1 MSRATW
7 NPDEP
12 LLPPRTWLFEASAG
26 TGKTYQISGLVVR
39 LVAELGIPIREI
51 LAITFT
57 KAATGELRD
66 RIRSRLRDAHARL
79 SAEEAHDDDET
90 VKHLRSLGD
99 AERMSLRL
107 ELALRDFDLAP
118 ISTIHS
124 FCQRMLDDLA
134 FESRQDAQLT
144 LVEDV
149 TPIREELVD
158 DALARLYGATT
169 AEEVFLYQ
177 EAGFQREALL
187 AVAKAMCD
195 ASEARVVP
203 DAPPDPLAWLDS
215 VREFIRQ
222 RKAMIARWMSD
233 EGVAACEAL
242 CADHIYINRQRQS
255 DESIREWLVRVL
267 EWLEAGADAKPLV
280 PRGSASPTITAVKN
294 TRREWFFDNW
304 RGSKDAEPPPL
315 KQRPWWP
322 FFSELESF
330 YLLATEFY
338 ATFSP
343 LASFAHGVR
352 AKYTKALST
361 RRLLSFDGMLSRL
374 ANALKPG
381 ADGYEELAT
390 RIRGKFRAAFV
401 DEFQDTDAAQWSVLS
416 SVFHGHTHLFL
427 IGDPKQAIYAFRGA
441 DVHVYLAAR
450 KRILSE
456 TAEGDAVRTMTRN
469 FRSDV
474 AAVEAMNA
482 FWREGSGAFDVDGI
496 DYVTVSATK
505 GENLLP
511 PQAGLEIRWLDGR
524 AKRGPAGVT
533 GVEGEPISNANP
545 RLVASLSAEHV
556 LAWLNGSEGT
566 VRHRDGSFA
575 PPKPSDIAV
584 LVRSHA
590 QAREIRRALE
600 RLSIPSVIASTNS
613 VFDTQ
618 AAQWIMAWLDAVA
631 ARGRDRATR
640 AAAITPLVGWRPD
653 ELAWSLE
660 VADRGDDARRD
671 AKAQGVILPAA
682 EALLSESRDW
692 NALSMRFREASE
704 RWSKQ
709 GFARTFDRDLTDH
722 GALPRLLLSPF
733 GERHVTDLRHL
744 FELLH
749 LEERTKRLGPGPL
762 ADWLRSRASTA
773 TEDVQQRLESDANAV
788 RVETIHVSKGLEYPL
803 VLLPFAWQT
812 PEEKS
817 KRHEPLVLREQDGT
831 LVDLSSPLSDT
842 REEAEETD
850 RKEVR
855 REATRQLYVALT
867 RARHKTIAWFGPV
880 GRAAQRTDATALG
893 RLLCRSEEP
902 DPKTPGEENKP
913 PIDFGSSAANA
924 YRRVMEHVNE
934 LLARAKGTISWMPA
948 KPPLRPAR
956 WAPPG
961 IKPEAPR
968 WPEIRPA
975 LALESRFTVTSYTG
989 IARAAAELDRDE
1001 KLKRTDAEGLA
1012 SEFERLDD
1020 ALAETLPSFPKPS
1033 FEPYECPPRLSAGGG
1048 TLFGTFVHEALES
1061 IEFRSGLPTER
1072 HRSPEKG
1079 APLKSLG
1086 IVHGFSEDSD
1096 EVCDLERHLPSLLTT
1111 PLDTE
1116 GAAHSGVHLPKGWSL
1131 SCLDLRDRRDELAFD
1146 LRLGD
1151 GTQFHAQRTEFHRS
1165 SELDAFEG
1173 CLDPRRIYEALT
1185 REPETATVAAW
1196 LDEQRA
1202 RKDDGRALLRS
1213 MAGILTGSIDLVF
1226 RIREDGNASG
1236 LGRYFVVD
1244 YKTNRIDTSEAG
1256 HYASA
1261 WLDWKMSSSG
1271 YMLQSLLYTV
1281 ALHRHLTVRAKETY
1295 RYEDHFGGC
1304 LYLFLRGMAGP
1315 STPRDRTTGRC
1326 LGVHAHTWSP
1336 EVIRALDEALSPAE
1350 EHDR

>member
-7 NPDEP
+7 NPNEP

-57 KAATGELRD
+57 KAATAELRD
-66 RIRSRLRDAHARL
+66 RIRGRLRDANARL
-79 SAEEAHDDDET
+79 AAEASDDDDET
-90 VKHLRSLGD
+90 VKHLRSLGEP
-99 AERMSLRL
+99 ERIRLRL

-118 ISTIHS
+118 ISTIHA
-124 FCQRMLDDLA
+124 FCQRMLDELA

-187 AVAKAMCD
+187 AVARAMCD

-203 DAPPDPLAWLDS
+203 DAPPDPLAWLDT
-215 VREFIRQ
+215 VREFIGR
-222 RKAMIARWMSD
+222 RKAMMARWTSD
-233 EGVAACEAL
+233 EGAAACEAL
-242 CADHIYINRQRQS
+242 CADHIYINRHRQS
-255 DESIREWLVRVL
+255 DHSIREWLARVL
-267 EWLEAGADAKPLV
+267 EWLAAGADAGPLL
-280 PRGSASPTITAVKN
+280 PRGSTSPLITAIKN
-294 TRREWFFDNW
+294 TRREWFLENW
-304 RGSKDAEPPPL
+304 RGSKDADPPPL
-315 KQRPWWP
+315 EHRPWWP
-322 FFSELESF
+322 FFSELERF
-330 YLLATEFY
+330 YLVATEFY
-338 ATFSP
+338 ASFSP

-352 AKYTKALST
+352 AKYTEALST

-374 ANALKPG
+374 ADALNPG
-381 ADGYEELAT
+381 ADGAEELAA
-390 RIRGKFRAAFV
+390 RIRGRFRAAFV

-482 FWREGSGAFDVDGI
+482 LWREGSGAFEVDGI

-511 PQAGLEIRWLDGR
+511 PQAGLQIRWLDGR
-524 AKRGPAGVT
+524 AQRGPEGT
-533 GVEGEPISNANP
+533 IGVEGEPISNANP

-556 LAWLNGSEGT
+556 LAWLNGTEGK
-566 VRHRDGSFA
+566 VRDRDGSVA

-584 LVRSHA
+584 LVRSHV
-590 QAREIRRALE
+590 QAREIQRALL
-600 RLSIPSVIASTNS
+600 RLSIPSVIASTSS

-618 AAQWIMAWLDAVA
+618 AARWIMAWLDAVA

-640 AAAITPLVGWRPD
+640 AAAMTPLVGWRPD

-671 AKAQGVILPAA
+671 ALAQGIVLPKPEAPAA
-682 EALLSESRDW
+682 TSRDW
-692 NALSMRFREASE
+692 NALSRRFREASE
-704 RWSKQ
+704 RWPKQ

-722 GALPRLLLSPF
+722 GALPRLLLSPS

-749 LEERTKRLGPGPL
+749 VEERAKRLGPGPL
-762 ADWLRSRASTA
+762 SDWLRSQASTA

-812 PEEKS
+812 PEEKA
-817 KRHEPLVLREQDGT
+817 KPHEPLVLREQGGT
-831 LVDLSSPLSDT
+831 LVDLHAPLSDA
-842 REEAEETD
+842 REKAEEIE
-850 RKEVR
+850 RNEAR

-867 RARHKTIAWFGPV
+867 RARHKTIAWFGPM

-893 RLLCRSEEP
+893 RLLCRAESHDAQKEK
-902 DPKTPGEENKP
+902 DA
-913 PIDFGSSAANA
+913 PIDFGAAPAEA
-924 YRRVMEHVNE
+924 YRRVMDRVTA
-934 LLARAKGTISWMPA
+934 LLARSKGTVDFTA
-948 KPPLRPAR
+948 AEPPRHPAR
-956 WAPPG
+956 WAPTG
-961 IKPEAPR
+961 ITPEAPR
-968 WPEIRPA
+968 WPETRSA
-975 LALESRFTVTSYTG
+975 LTLGSRFTVTSYTG
-989 IARAAAELDRDE
+989 IARASAERDRDE
-1001 KLKRTDAEGLA
+1001 KLKRADAESLDT
-1012 SEFERLDD
+1012 EFDRPADVP
-1020 ALAETLPSFPKPS
+1020 AEALPSLPKPVL
-1033 FEPYECPPRLSAGGG
+1033 EHYETPPRLSAGAG

-1061 IEFRSGLPTER
+1061 IEFRSGLPADR
-1072 HRSPEKG
+1072 HRYPERIALLQSIG
-1079 APLKSLG
+1079 R
-1086 IVHGFSEDSD
+1086 VHGFSDGSD
-1096 EVCDLERHLPSLLTT
+1096 EVRDLEQHLPAVITT
-1111 PLDTE
+1111 PLDAE
-1116 GAAHSGVHLPKGWSL
+1116 GDAPSGVHLPKGWSL
-1131 SCLDLRDRRDELAFD
+1131 SCLDPRDHRDELAFD
-1146 LRLGD
+1146 LRLGL
-1151 GTQFHAQRTEFHRS
+1151 GTHFYAQRTEFDRT
-1165 SELDAFEG
+1165 SELDAVAG

-1185 REPETATVAAW
+1185 QEPETAAVAAW

-1226 RIREDGNASG
+1226 RIRADGGASG

-1244 YKTNRIDTSEAG
+1244 YKTNRIDASEAG

-1281 ALHRHLTVRAKETY
+1281 ALHRHLTMRAKEAY
-1295 RYEDHFGGC
+1295 RYDDHFGGC

-1315 STPRDRTTGRC
+1315 STPRDRATGQC
-1326 LGVHAHTWSP
+1326 LGVHAHRWSP
-1336 EVIRALDEALSPAE
+1336 KVVRALDEALSPSGEQA
-1350 EHDR
+1350 R